1 MIQSNTQDGY
11 EIKIPSSF
19 RGYKVEELLGC
30 GSTCIV
36 VLVENENT
44 HEKYSAKIISKTDVE
59 SRNLLESI
67 KKEIKVLKSLSHPN
81 IIKIEETF
89 EMKNEEEEEF
99 IVMIMEYCSEGDLL
113 SYATGHGFPNDNIK
127 RKIIR
132 GFLSAVRYL
141 HHKGISHGD
150 IKAENVLLDEDLN
163 AKLCDFGYCRTDIIA
178 GDESKNGTL
187 YYAAPELFHK
197 GQFNTLKTDIYAIGV
212 TLYSLEELQFPFKD
226 GNQKYII
233 QQIVSG
239 HLSIRRGVNK
249 QLRQL
254 VLRCTDMNPLHR
266 PNVED
271 ILKDEYLND
280 EEIKSKDNNSQL
292 KQKLLLTNV
301 FNNTN
306 AGEEWNHPTNN
317 EVPISET
324 NY

>member
-89 EMKNEEEEEF
+89 EIKNNNEEEF
-99 IVMIMEYCSEGDLL
+99 IVIITEYCEYGDLL
-113 SYATGHGFPNDNIK
+113 SFATNEGFKNEK
-127 RKIIR
+127 MMKKIILN
-132 GFLSAVRYL
+132 FLEGIEYL
-141 HHKGISHGD
+141 HNKGISHGD
-150 IKAENVLLDEDLN
+150 IKAENILLGKEMTP
-163 AKLCDFGYCRTDIIA
+163 KLCDFGYCRTSIIA

-197 GQFNTLKTDIYAIGV
+197 GQFDTLKTDIYAIGI
-212 TLYSLEELQFPFKD
+212 TLYSLAELQFPFKD
-226 GNQKYII
+226 GNQ
-233 QQIVSG
+233 Q
-239 HLSIRRGVNK
+239 
-249 QLRQL
+249 
-254 VLRCTDMNPLHR
+254 
-266 PNVED
+266 
-271 ILKDEYLND
+271 
-280 EEIKSKDNNSQL
+280 KSK
-292 KQKLLLTNV
+292 K
-301 FNNTN
+301 
-306 AGEEWNHPTNN
+306 
-317 EVPISET
+317 
-324 NY
+324 